1 MEKNKRRVFIKDLEK
16 DLKIKISELK
26 DELKVFE
33 TLGGLKRL
41 MLDESKK
48 DEVVVILEKL
58 QTFAEKQL
66 AEEIEIYEEVLLE
79 LQKIMP
85 IETKGMVA

>member
-1 MEKNKRRVFIKDLEK
+1 MEFIKNLKK

-26 DELKVFE
+26 EEQQAFE
-33 TLGGLKRL
+33 ILGGIKRL
-41 MLDESKK
+41 MQNETKK
-48 DEVVVILEKL
+48 DEVDVILEKL
-58 QTFAEKQL
+58 QRFVEKQL
-66 AEEIEIYEEVLLE
+66 AEEIKIYEEALVE